1 MNKKIIYICDYMVEH
16 VAGGAELNDSELIKI
31 LIENNH
37 KVTKIQSHFVTPDYI
52 RHNKNSFFIIS
63 NFINLSMPSRSI
75 LKNLNYLIYEHD
87 HKYLK
92 TRNPASYKNLTA
104 DPTNIINFQF
114 YKNARA
120 ILCQSSFHEQ
130 ILQKN
135 LNIKNT
141 INLSGNLWSL
151 SILEFIRKLSNNKKR
166 NICSI
171 LNSSIKHK
179 NTSLAVLLC
188 EKKNI
193 KYQLISNPKYED
205 FLYSLSLNKK
215 FMFLPQ
221 TPETLSR
228 VVVEARML
236 GCSVITNNMIGATQ
250 EPWFDLKKDNL
261 IDYMIKKRLEIV
273 STIEG
278 LITPKVESDKSPLVS
293 IITTFCNA
301 EKNLEHFMN
310 NIVNQTIFDK
320 CELIVVDA
328 KSEGKER
335 QILSKYLK
343 KYDNIKYIRLEEK
356 LLPTP
361 CLNMAIKNCN
371 GDFITFAFTDDV
383 KKKDC
388 IEILFKEIKK
398 DNNISLVY
406 GDVLLTN
413 KQNETFLN
421 NSSNNLLSEHSACEF
436 SKQNM
441 IKCLP
446 GPMPL
451 WSIQIHEQCGF
462 FDEESCNYADDWEMW
477 LRSVQYGHTFKKVN
491 KIVGLVFQG
500 GRSQQGDAKQRQE
513 EAHIFYK
520 YKNIFGSNF
529 QKFEP
534 YFKQFLQG

>member
-1 MNKKIIYICDYMVEH
+1 MVEH

>member
-278 LITPKVESDKSPLVS
+278 LITPKIESDKSPLVS

-462 FDEESCNYADDWEMW
+462 FDEEICNYADDWEMW

>member
-1 MNKKIIYICDYMVEH
+1 
-16 VAGGAELNDSELIKI
+16 
-31 LIENNH
+31 
-37 KVTKIQSHFVTPDYI
+37 
-52 RHNKNSFFIIS
+52 
-63 NFINLSMPSRSI
+63 
-75 LKNLNYLIYEHD
+75 
-87 HKYLK
+87 
-92 TRNPASYKNLTA
+92 
-104 DPTNIINFQF
+104 
-114 YKNARA
+114 
-120 ILCQSSFHEQ
+120 
-130 ILQKN
+130 
-135 LNIKNT
+135 
-141 INLSGNLWSL
+141 
-151 SILEFIRKLSNNKKR
+151 
-166 NICSI
+166 
-171 LNSSIKHK
+171 
-179 NTSLAVLLC
+179 
-188 EKKNI
+188 
-193 KYQLISNPKYED
+193 
-205 FLYSLSLNKK
+205 
-215 FMFLPQ
+215 MFLPQ

-278 LITPKVESDKSPLVS
+278 LITPKIESDKSPLVS

-446 GPMPL
+446 GPFPM
-451 WSIQIHEQCGF
+451 
-462 FDEESCNYADDWEMW
+462 
-477 LRSVQYGHTFKKVN
+477 FKKSMIEKN
-491 KIVGLVFQG
+491 G
-500 GRSQQGDAKQRQE
+500 GFNPEFMQMIGKC
-513 EAHIFYK
+513 
-520 YKNIFGSNF
+520 GCV
-529 QKFEP
+529 
-534 YFKQFLQG
+534 QFSMDTHLKK

>member
-63 NFINLSMPSRSI
+63 NFINISMPSRSI